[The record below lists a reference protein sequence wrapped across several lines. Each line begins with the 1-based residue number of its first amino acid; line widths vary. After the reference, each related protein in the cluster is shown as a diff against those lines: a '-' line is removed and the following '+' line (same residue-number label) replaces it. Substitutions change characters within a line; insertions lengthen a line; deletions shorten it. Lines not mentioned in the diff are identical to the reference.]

1 MHNRRKFLLTLVAG
15 VVALG
20 VVGTVALADELF
32 GVITKVDVDAKKITV
47 QPKEGKEVDVTITD
61 KTELVTKKGS
71 NPVDLEKLNKQVTK
85 AQEKGRKGITAKIEV
100 EKGVAS
106 KIAPVFAKKK
116 GLTGTIRPDRIRHN
130 AGGSRRRWRRGP
142 PDAFFFNGFTGG

>member
-47 QPKEGKEVDVTITD
+47 QPKEGKEVEVTITD

-71 NPVDLEKLNKQVTK
+71 MPVDLEKLSKQVAK

-106 KIAPVFAKKK
+106 KIAPVFTKKK
-116 GLTGTIRPDRIRHN
+116 AAAP
-130 AGGSRRRWRRGP
+130 AP
-142 PDAFFFNGFTGG
+142 E

>member
-1 MHNRRKFLLTLVAG
+1 MLNRRKLLLTLVAS

-20 VVGTVALADELF
+20 VVGTVALADELL

-47 QPKEGKEVDVTITD
+47 QSKDGKDVDVTITD

-71 NPVDLEKLNKQVTK
+71 NPVDLEKLDKQVK
-85 AQEKGRKGITAKIEV
+85 RAQEKGRKGVSVKVEH

-106 KIAPVFAKKK
+106 KISPVFAKKK
-116 GLTGTIRPDRIRHN
+116 AAPTQ
-130 AGGSRRRWRRGP
+130 
-142 PDAFFFNGFTGG
+142 